1 MDKDNRIKDR
11 DNNNNNKKKPVRAR
25 KERTS
30 AAEYLRGVRTE
41 IKKVVWPSK
50 KELTSFTIVVII
62 ACTFFALLFSTVDTV
77 VLAAL
82 QSVLGISLG

>member
-1 MDKDNRIKDR
+1 MDKDNKDKTK
-11 DNNNNNKKKPVRAR
+11 DVKKKPVRVK

-41 IKKVVWPSK
+41 IKKVVWPTR
-50 KELTSFTIVVII
+50 KELTSFTIVVLL
-62 ACTFFALLFSTVDTV
+62 ACTFFALLFSAVDSA

-82 QSVLGISLG
+82 QAVLGISLG